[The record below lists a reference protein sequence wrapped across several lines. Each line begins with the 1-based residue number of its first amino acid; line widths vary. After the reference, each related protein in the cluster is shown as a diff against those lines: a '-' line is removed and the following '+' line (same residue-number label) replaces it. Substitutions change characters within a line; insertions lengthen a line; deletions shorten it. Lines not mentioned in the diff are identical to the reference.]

1 MGQAVSDQGRRH
13 YKCRKGDDLTS
24 TAGGHDVSVAHLLN
38 PGYNR
43 TMKMPLAIIT
53 LLACPSLVMAG
64 NFAECLLDKLPGV
77 QNDATAYAAAQ
88 LCTSK
93 YPERY
98 DSIEQGSGRGLF
110 SYESGAECALD
121 KGADTLSS
129 SAAGQ
134 IRVACNRLYNK
145 QCSNLASEFGLNCQ
159 SN

>member
-1 MGQAVSDQGRRH
+1 
-13 YKCRKGDDLTS
+13 
-24 TAGGHDVSVAHLLN
+24 
-38 PGYNR
+38 
-43 TMKMPLAIIT
+43 MKKLIAIT
-53 LLACPSLVMAG
+53 VLLACPSVAMAG
-64 NFAECLLDKLPGV
+64 NYATCLLDKLPGV

-159 SN
+159 TN

>member
-1 MGQAVSDQGRRH
+1 
-13 YKCRKGDDLTS
+13 
-24 TAGGHDVSVAHLLN
+24 
-38 PGYNR
+38 
-43 TMKMPLAIIT
+43 MKMHLATLT
-53 LLACPSLVMAG
+53 LLVVPSLAMAD

-88 LCTSK
+88 LCNSK

-98 DSIEQGSGRGLF
+98 DSITQGSGRGLF

-145 QCSNLASEFGLNCQ
+145 QCSNLAAEFGLDCQ

>member
-1 MGQAVSDQGRRH
+1 MLLRALT
-13 YKCRKGDDLTS
+13 LTS
-24 TAGGHDVSVAHLLN
+24 A
-38 PGYNR
+38 
-43 TMKMPLAIIT
+43 
-53 LLACPSLVMAG
+53 LLACPSLAMAG

-93 YPERY
+93 HPERY
-98 DSIEQGSGRGLF
+98 DSIAQGSGRGLF

-159 SN
+159 PN

>member
-1 MGQAVSDQGRRH
+1 
-13 YKCRKGDDLTS
+13 
-24 TAGGHDVSVAHLLN
+24 
-38 PGYNR
+38 
-43 TMKMPLAIIT
+43 MKIPLAIIA
-53 LLACPSLVMAG
+53 LLACPSLAIAD
-64 NFAECLLDKLPGV
+64 NFAKCLLDKLPGV

-93 YPERY
+93 HPERY
-98 DSIEQGSGRGLF
+98 DSIAQGSGRGFF

-145 QCSNLASEFGLNCQ
+145 QCSNLADEFGLNCQ

>member
-1 MGQAVSDQGRRH
+1 MKRILPFAALLLSL
-13 YKCRKGDDLTS
+13 CS
-24 TAGGHDVSVAHLLN
+24 TANAAN
-38 PGYNR
+38 YA
-43 TMKMPLAIIT
+43 T
-53 LLACPSLVMAG
+53 
-64 NFAECLLDKLPGV
+64 CLLDKLPGV

-93 YPERY
+93 HPERY
-98 DSIEQGSGRGLF
+98 DSIAQGSGRGLF

-159 SN
+159 PN